1 MAWTVDTSWLAKL
14 FLDEPGSEEV
24 REAYRE
30 AVDAAE
36 PILAPTLLPY
46 ELGRTV
52 QREYGSEA
60 PGEGLEALDLAL
72 RNVRLVEPEPSTV
85 LEVAG
90 PLTYYDAA
98 YVAVAQEHGTALR
111 TGDDDMGTR
120 AEELGITVDHR
131 GS

>member
-1 MAWTVDTSWLAKL
+1 MTWTVDTSWLAKL

-30 AVDAAE
+30 AVDSAE

-72 RNVRLVEPEPSTV
+72 RNVRLVTPEPSTV

-90 PLTYYDAA
+90 PLTFYNAA
-98 YVAVAQEHGTALR
+98 YVAVAQERGATLR
-111 TGDDDMGTR
+111 TGDEDMR
-120 AEELGITVDHR
+120 ARAGELGVTVDTR